1 MPKLRSLV
9 VAGALGAAASYFLDP
24 QRGRARRTRARAQL
38 DAMLRRGRVGLE
50 QRTGYGGNGTG
61 TGAGR
66 PDRSYADPVA
76 DDLTVLSRFESEV
89 MGRPGFPKGRVN
101 ANVVDGRLMLRG
113 ELESEDQIRSLVEAA
128 SGVRGVVEVVNLLH
142 LSGTPAPH
150 EDEGARP

>member
-38 DAMLRRGRVGLE
+38 DVMLRRGRVGME
-50 QRTGYGGNGTG
+50 QRTGYGANGA
-61 TGAGR
+61 GAGR
-66 PDRSYADPVA
+66 PDRAYADPVA

-101 ANVVDGRLMLRG
+101 ANVVDGRLTLRG
-113 ELESEDQIRSLVEAA
+113 ELESEDEIRSLVEAA
-128 SGVRGVVEVVNLLH
+128 SGVGGVVEVVNLLH
-142 LSGTPAPH
+142 LPGTPAPH
-150 EDEGARP
+150 EDEGVRP